1 MDKPVWQAG
10 RGRSAFPRAAGA
22 APFSTWI
29 SPNNFGDFHSNP
41 LMSLLTGSGQIE
53 YPSAP
58 WSDAK
63 RFDCITHRCRDTDY
77 TTTRCESLR
86 CVQRE
91 GVSFVKRHAASSGWQ
106 IRVSRGWFR
115 RGGGCEGF
123 VGSTRRFRNWNFSL
137 LFIAIETLA
146 TEGEII
152 RIVADSRI

>member
-91 GVSFVKRHAASSGWQ
+91 GVSFVKRHAASSGRFECREGGFEEEEDARGSLGRREDSE
-106 IRVSRGWFR
+106 IGTLVCYLSR
-115 RGGGCEGF
+115 
-123 VGSTRRFRNWNFSL
+123 
-137 LFIAIETLA
+137 
-146 TEGEII
+146 
-152 RIVADSRI
+152 